1 MMKKKSDKIG
11 QYELFPVTDVIL
23 TAHLQS
29 LSPQLST
36 LRKKSARQISHFP
49 NFKVTEAP
57 ESPIT
62 AVRGHL
68 GFTLL
73 GK

>member
-1 MMKKKSDKIG
+1 MEKSDKIG
-11 QYELFPVTDVIL
+11 QYELIPVTDVIL
-23 TAHLQS
+23 FTHLQS
-29 LSPQLST
+29 LSSQLST
-36 LRKKSARQISHFP
+36 LRKNSARQISHFP

-62 AVRGHL
+62 AVHGHL
-68 GFTLL
+68 GFTLF